1 MIGHDGSTAQEKSNM
16 IRVLKRTVCVS
27 SRTHSVYRAGVLKCN
42 NVFVSGRSPTTEV
55 WCVSGWSTAQEYWNR
70 RMCAWAEWSPLWSFV
85 IRIIICLWVIQLE
98 MFFYID
104 EYVVCFWCG
113 TPIKG
118 PLSVRFSGVIWFRR
132 GCVAN
137 IQTDLVIVISS
148 CSSFMRITL
157 YIMFIIWK

>member
-1 MIGHDGSTAQEKSNM
+1 
-16 IRVLKRTVCVS
+16 
-27 SRTHSVYRAGVLKCN
+27 
-42 NVFVSGRSPTTEV
+42 
-55 WCVSGWSTAQEYWNR
+55 
-70 RMCAWAEWSPLWSFV
+70 
-85 IRIIICLWVIQLE
+85 

-148 CSSFMRITL
+148 CRSFMRIAL
-157 YIMFIIWK
+157 YIMFII